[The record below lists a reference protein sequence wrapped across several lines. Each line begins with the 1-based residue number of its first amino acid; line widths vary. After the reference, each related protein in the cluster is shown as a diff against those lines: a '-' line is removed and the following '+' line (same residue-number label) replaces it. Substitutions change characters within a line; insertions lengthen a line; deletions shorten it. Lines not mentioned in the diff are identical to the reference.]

1 MEFLECIKKRISQD
15 TRLKN
20 ELYSLILYGSFVRG
34 DFIENVSD
42 LDFFAVILK
51 DESVIPKL
59 RQILEDCAKKT
70 NAIEVDLAW
79 EYLENISDPLLKG
92 IPFKFLTIYQQDFLE
107 NHVVVYGNDIAN
119 ILPRYEFR
127 ELLSWRAGRILEL
140 SEKFRE
146 NRKMMH
152 ILAGETARLLAL
164 INGAKS
170 LRKEDIVNALEK
182 IQDEEVLEIY
192 KAYLDGRKLKFDEES
207 LVKFIEAR
215 IEKIK
220 KASSGSP
227 LEQFDILR

>member
-1 MEFLECIKKRISQD
+1 MEFLECIKKQIIQD

-59 RQILEDCAKKT
+59 KQILEYCTKEI
-70 NAIEVDLAW
+70 NAVEVDLAW
-79 EYLENISDPLLKG
+79 EYLENIGDPLSKG
-92 IPFKFLTIYQQDFLE
+92 VPFKFLTIYQEDFLE
-107 NHVVVYGNDIAN
+107 NHIVVYGKDIAD
-119 ILPRYEFR
+119 ILPEYKFED
-127 ELLSWRAGRILEL
+127 LLGWRIERILKL
-140 SEKFRE
+140 IKRSKG
-146 NRKMMH
+146 NSKLMH
-152 ILAGETARLLAL
+152 ILAGETVRLLAL

-170 LRKEDIVNALEK
+170 LKKNDIMNILEK
-182 IQDEEVLEIY
+182 IRDEEALEIY
-192 KAYLDGRKLKFDEES
+192 KAYLDGRKLKFDEEF

-220 KASSGSP
+220 KASSDSP
-227 LEQFDILR
+227 PLGAI